1 MPLLKGEKTN
11 RRMRIKGRSNRSQSI
26 GPKVAAEEETEPIQA
41 AEADGKSI
49 SKWARDVLLRTARAQ
64 VRTADPLMTEIQAVR
79 LILINSL
86 EPSLRGGRMRTE
98 QFKEVLRYVKANKR
112 IAAAELM
119 ESHRERIAE

>member
-11 RRMRIKGRSNRSQSI
+11 RRMRIKGRINRSQSI
-26 GPKVAAEEETEPIQA
+26 GPKVTAEEETEPIQA